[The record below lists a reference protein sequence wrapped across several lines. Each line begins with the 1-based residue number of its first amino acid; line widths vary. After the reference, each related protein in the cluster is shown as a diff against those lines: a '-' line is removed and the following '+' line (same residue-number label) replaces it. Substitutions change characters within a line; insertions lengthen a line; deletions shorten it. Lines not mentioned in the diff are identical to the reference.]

1 MRHGTTERVKT
12 PARTASIEAVDPEVV
27 EFREAFEAKSTLDEI
42 VREGARKMLQ
52 TAIEVKV
59 GDFLTQH
66 ANRRDKGGQA
76 SGRAEWFAALQ
87 GTPHG
92 SRFFGGEAAAG
103 S

>member
-1 MRHGTTERVKT
+1 
-12 PARTASIEAVDPEVV
+12 
-27 EFREAFEAKSTLDEI
+27 
-42 VREGARKMLQ
+42 MLQ